1 MSDLELQR
9 LGVLLSSTVARN
21 QIQNVD
27 FRCLQLA
34 QVMTCS
40 HFINDSSPVSGETH
54 TCTHTHVLQSQVSM
68 EGNNTLA
75 TNIKTDSLGSSG
87 ILKKGCSNSKE
98 NPESLLSL
106 ALPSTD
112 SPFYQPFL
120 GLQGGSHQGFSKEP
134 LKALDSLVTVISP
147 TKSPH
152 LTSDE
157 PNHKLAALSVLFSLL
172 VMLFCWSPF
181 HTSPSRGNR
190 IKDSFLCNCHFPW
203 RSSRISHCHHDTYKV
218 LHAQFYCYSQPRPAA
233 SEQSF

>member
-1 MSDLELQR
+1 MP
-9 LGVLLSSTVARN
+9 T
-21 QIQNVD
+21 
-27 FRCLQLA
+27 
-34 QVMTCS
+34 TCS
-40 HFINDSSPVSGETH
+40 SNDMFPFYRWFFTSKWGNTHTYTH
-54 TCTHTHVLQSQVSM
+54 TCAPKS
-68 EGNNTLA
+68 
-75 TNIKTDSLGSSG
+75 SLNGGEQYTSYKHKNRLFG
-87 ILKKGCSNSKE
+87 ILWNSQKRLLKQQRK
-98 NPESLLSL
+98 PRSILSL

-157 PNHKLAALSVLFSLL
+157 PNHKLVALSVLFSLL

-181 HTSPSRGNR
+181 HTSPSRCNH

-203 RSSRISHCHHDTYKV
+203 RSSRISHSHHDTYKV
-218 LHAQFYCYSQPRPAA
+218 LHAQFYCHSQPRPAA